1 MDQQRLVSNKQLYF
15 PLAEKYVTLLKT
27 TVKQQFGIMG
37 VCEDLVICG
46 VKNPESV
53 PDETMLKA
61 RGTFSGRVKNL
72 DHYYYKRTLDPIK
85 GPNIRI

>member
-1 MDQQRLVSNKQLYF
+1 MDKS
-15 PLAEKYVTLLKT
+15 VTLPKT

-61 RGTFSGRVKNL
+61 RASFSGWVK
-72 DHYYYKRTLDPIK
+72 KS
-85 GPNIRI
+85 